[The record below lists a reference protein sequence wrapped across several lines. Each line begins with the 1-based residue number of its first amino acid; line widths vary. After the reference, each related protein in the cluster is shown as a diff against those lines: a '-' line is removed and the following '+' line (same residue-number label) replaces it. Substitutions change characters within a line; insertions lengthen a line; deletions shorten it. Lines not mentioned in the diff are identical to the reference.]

1 MERRNGERPR
11 SAAGGRVGEWPILL
25 LGLTTLLTLAV
36 VLVPV
41 VLIRPF
47 SPQTP
52 KTVAIAFT
60 LRTASPWL
68 APAGAALAAAL
79 ALLALRCGLRRGPAV
94 AAAGAVVLAG
104 AAAWLSHQNHFEWMF
119 APLRDARY
127 ARARDATFPAAS
139 DMVVTV
145 ERNGDAVAYPVRE
158 MGYHH
163 LVNDFVGGVPVVGT
177 Y

>member
-1 MERRNGERPR
+1 MAPKGNRRLR
-11 SAAGGRVGEWPILL
+11 LF

-47 SPQTP
+47 SPETR
-52 KTVAIAFT
+52 TTIAVAYA
-60 LRTASPWL
+60 LRTSSPWL
-68 APAGAALAAAL
+68 APAGATVTAVLAA
-79 ALLALRCGLRRGPAV
+79 LLLRVRRGPRHAI
-94 AAAGAVVLAG
+94 AAGCAVVLAA

-119 APLRDARY
+119 KPLPDARY
-127 ARARDATFPAAS
+127 ARAREATFPGPS
-139 DMVVTV
+139 DMVVAV
-145 ERNGDAVAYPVRE
+145 EVNGDAVAYPVRQ

-163 LVNDFVGGVPVVGT
+163 LVNDFVGGVPVVST